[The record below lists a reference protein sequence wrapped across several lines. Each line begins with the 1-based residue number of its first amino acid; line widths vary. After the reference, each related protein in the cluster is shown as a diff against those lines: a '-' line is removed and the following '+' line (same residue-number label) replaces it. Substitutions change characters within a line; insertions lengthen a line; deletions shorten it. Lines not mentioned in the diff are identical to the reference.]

1 MRAHKASVTEI
12 EELAPSVVQIT
23 VAFDDES
30 FSFLPGQW
38 VNFRFPDG
46 VSRAYT
52 IASAPQRPQAVQLCV
67 RVGEGRGGKALMK
80 LDAGA
85 AVTIDGPYGD
95 FVLPEND
102 GRPILFMAGDTGIA
116 PIRSMVL
123 SMLADRDPRKIAVLY
138 EPDQR
143 NILYSADFDPLARD
157 ETESH
162 ASRPY
167 SGFADD
173 PRPADILTSMR
184 AHKASVTEI
193 EELAPSV
200 VQITV
205 AFDDESFSF
214 QAGQWVNFRFPDGV
228 SRAYTIASAAQRPQ
242 AVQLCV
248 RVGAGRG

>member
-23 VAFDDES
+23 VAFEDES

-52 IASAPQRPQAVQLCV
+52 IASPPQRPQAVQLCV

-157 ETESH
+157 GSIVHESGKIETLIARNRERMTSSTLM
-162 ASRPY
+162 AA
-167 SGFADD
+167 GFD
-173 PRPADILTSMR
+173 PFID
-184 AHKASVTEI
+184 
-193 EELAPSV
+193 
-200 VQITV
+200 
-205 AFDDESFSF
+205 
-214 QAGQWVNFRFPDGV
+214 
-228 SRAYTIASAAQRPQ
+228 
-242 AVQLCV
+242 
-248 RVGAGRG
+248 RVGDAMHEHGIGVKNLISETFGPQP